1 MDEDFLP
8 DTTDPL
14 ENIPEIAPNEAET
27 LAYQHLIDRLEEIEN
42 LPTTDAQMK
51 RDQRS
56 QFVAVWSEILQIPP
70 SDAPSCY
77 QKCASLLSRLF
88 KQNQIYIIRANT
100 KIAREMCFACIS
112 QLTHSNISHFLKL
125 KTEQQN
131 LPDNRILKKN
141 ILHLLRIAAQTIAL
155 IPFSKVDDRQFI
167 ENHFELYTV
176 LIEYIEQSMPEH
188 CETKVEQG

>member
-1 MDEDFLP
+1 MDEDSLP
-8 DTTDPL
+8 DTTDPV
-14 ENIPEIAPNEAET
+14 ENIPEIAPNEVET

-88 KQNQIYIIRANT
+88 KQNQIHIIRANT
-100 KIAREMCFACIS
+100 KIA
-112 QLTHSNISHFLKL
+112 
-125 KTEQQN
+125 
-131 LPDNRILKKN
+131 
-141 ILHLLRIAAQTIAL
+141 
-155 IPFSKVDDRQFI
+155 
-167 ENHFELYTV
+167 
-176 LIEYIEQSMPEH
+176 
-188 CETKVEQG
+188 